1 MTDANDYLS
10 GLFGNGS
17 GVGAVDAYGK
27 NVAAGA
33 AQGALSAG
41 QAGTRMTDLYMKDY
55 QPYDKK
61 FMGYVDSIGTDAYRA
76 QQRGQAMTGVQ
87 QQIDAQKQAQGRQMA
102 AMGVNPNSARF
113 AATNGLLAQQGAL
126 SKTMAG
132 MGADRN
138 AREEWKSGLGAINA
152 MGLKMGELGTKNMAV
167 ASDLGRTGLAAADLG
182 AAAGD
187 RNTQAGASATS
198 AGAAAMNAST
208 ASARMGQDQAQF
220 DKNYGLN
227 LGKLALDR
235 EALTSGNYLKQ
246 QGIDAT
252 NSTNSFGNTLVSG
265 LAGAGTKYLFSKDG
279 MQTMSNLLNGGSSNL
294 PASNGWTWGQ
304 DFVDF

>member
-17 GVGAVDAYGK
+17 GVGAVDTYGK

-41 QAGTRMTDLYMKDY
+41 QTGMRMSDMYLKDY

-61 FMGYVDSIGTDAYRA
+61 FMGYVDSIGTDGYRA

-87 QQIDAQKQAQGRQMA
+87 QQIDAQQQAQARRMA

-187 RNTQAGASATS
+187 RNTQANASATS
-198 AGAAAMNAST
+198 AGASAMNAGT
-208 ASARMGQDQAQF
+208 AAAKLGMDQEQF
-220 DKNYGLN
+220 NKNYGLN
-227 LGKLALDR
+227 LGRLALDR
-235 EALTSGNYLKQ
+235 ETLTTGNAFKQ
-246 QGIDAT
+246 QGVDEK
-252 NSTNSFGNTLVSG
+252 SFGNSLVSG
-265 LAGAGTKYLFSKDG
+265 LAGAGTKWLFTKDG
-279 MQTMSNLLNGGSSNL
+279 MSTMKDLFTPSL
-294 PASNGWTWGQ
+294 PASSGWTWGQ
-304 DFVDF
+304 DFIDF